1 MTEEQA
7 MWVDV
12 ICTMV
17 ADGSTILDVS
27 KVLGCSVSTVVAR
40 ATCTPE
46 AAERYARARDASS
59 DALEAEIM
67 AAARN
72 VDRSNANAER
82 VKIDALKW
90 VAAKRA
96 PKRFGERAQVD
107 HTSSDGS
114 MTPKAAAAPLD
125 LSKLSTEALE
135 ELAKAMAPDAD

>member
-1 MTEEQA
+1 MTEEQS

-17 ADGSTILDVS
+17 ANGSTIRQVAEA
-27 KVLGCSVSTVVAR
+27 LGCDIATVVRR
-40 ATCTPE
+40 ATVDE
-46 AAERYARARDASS
+46 DAAQRYARARDASS

-67 AAARN
+67 EAARN

-114 MTPKAAAAPLD
+114 MTPKAPAPGVD
-125 LSKLSTEALE
+125 LSKLPDEVIKAL
-135 ELAKAMAPDAD
+135 MDARTDN

>member
-1 MTEEQA
+1 MTEEQS

-17 ADGSTILDVS
+17 ADGSTILEVS

-46 AAERYARARDASS
+46 AVERYARARDASS

-67 AAARN
+67 EAARN
-72 VDRSNANAER
+72 VNRADANAQR

-114 MTPKAAAAPLD
+114 MTPKAPAPGVD
-125 LSKLSTEALE
+125 LSKLPDEVIKAL
-135 ELAKAMAPDAD
+135 MDARTDN